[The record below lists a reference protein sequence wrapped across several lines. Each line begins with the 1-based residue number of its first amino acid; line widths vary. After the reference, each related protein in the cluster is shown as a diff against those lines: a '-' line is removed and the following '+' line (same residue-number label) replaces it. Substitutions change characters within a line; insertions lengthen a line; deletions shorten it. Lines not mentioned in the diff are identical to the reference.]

1 MTSAATS
8 HVRWFLV
15 FWLFIL
21 SAVSYLDRVNISIAG
36 GSIAEAYHLSDVQL
50 GKVFSAMLV
59 GYALF
64 QTVGGRL
71 ADRYGPRHVLTGGV
85 VWWGIFTALTALV
98 PAKIAGA
105 LFVFV
110 VVRFLLGAG
119 EAVIYPSANQFI
131 ARWIPMT
138 ERGIA
143 NGWIFAGVG
152 AGAGLTPVIITYI
165 MVHYGWRSSFW
176 VCSIIGFAAG
186 TVWFRYARDT
196 PAEHAGV
203 SASELALM
211 RSGLTQ
217 SQLNHDPKALVSWG
231 RVMRSKEVWAV
242 TLSYFCYGYVAWI
255 FFSWFYRYLAKVR
268 GLDLKAS
275 AFYTMLP
282 FLAML
287 VCCLLGGAINDR
299 LTKWQGPRVGRCGLA
314 AFAILVAGVFI
325 AFGSQVQSAR
335 LASVVLAGGAGALY
349 LSQSSFWSVTAD
361 IAGAS
366 SGSVSGFMNM
376 GNQIGAA
383 LTATLTPWI
392 AARFGW
398 TTSFLVA
405 AGLCIVGAL
414 SWLVVDPSRQL
425 MIRSADAGKLRS
437 KTAVAIAVFALLLH
451 GATANAQSASNAE
464 PQTAIVH
471 VDATP
476 EHAINSFDP
485 DSALGSSIDVL
496 SHADIDKVDTPL
508 IIQESLSAG
517 WGPLTH
523 RNNSELRMAAWHW
536 NENGTWSDPAHN
548 SGYFTGSTDLKAP
561 IRYILSYALPH
572 RGFSTSGDRPLQ
584 GPNLSYWKSNPY
596 LTSKFTGESDALHPQ
611 WVVVD
616 LNTEKAG

>member
-1 MTSAATS
+1 MNSARTS

-71 ADRYGPRHVLTGGV
+71 ADRFGPRRVLTAGV
-85 VWWGIFTALTALV
+85 MWWGIFTALTAMV
-98 PAKIAGA
+98 PANVASAIFI
-105 LFVFV
+105 FVA
-110 VVRFLLGAG
+110 VRFLLGAG
-119 EAVIYPSANQFI
+119 EAVIYPSANQFV
-131 ARWIPMT
+131 ARWIPTT

-152 AGAGLTPVIITYI
+152 AGAGLTPLLVTYI

-176 VCSIIGFAAG
+176 VCSVIGFAAG
-186 TVWFRYARDT
+186 AVWFLSARDT
-196 PAEHAGV
+196 PAEHTGV
-203 SASELALM
+203 SASELTLI

-217 SQLNHDPKALVSWG
+217 AGPKNGQKTLVSWG
-231 RVMRSKEVWAV
+231 RVMQSREVWAV

-299 LTKWQGPRVGRCGLA
+299 LTQRVGPRVGRCGLA
-314 AFAILVAGVFI
+314 AFAIGVAGIFI

-335 LASVVLAGGAGALY
+335 LASVVLAGGAGSLY

-383 LTATLTPWI
+383 LTASLTPWI

-405 AGLCIVGAL
+405 AALCVVGAV
-414 SWLVVDPSRQL
+414 SWLFVNPSREL
-425 MIRSADAGKLRS
+425 TVMTADVAAVGLQSS
-437 KTAVAIAVFALLLH
+437 KPMSDQTDNRASVARVREI
-451 GATANAQSASNAE
+451 
-464 PQTAIVH
+464 
-471 VDATP
+471 
-476 EHAINSFDP
+476 
-485 DSALGSSIDVL
+485 
-496 SHADIDKVDTPL
+496 
-508 IIQESLSAG
+508 
-517 WGPLTH
+517 
-523 RNNSELRMAAWHW
+523 
-536 NENGTWSDPAHN
+536 
-548 SGYFTGSTDLKAP
+548 
-561 IRYILSYALPH
+561 
-572 RGFSTSGDRPLQ
+572 TS
-584 GPNLSYWKSNPY
+584 
-596 LTSKFTGESDALHPQ
+596 
-611 WVVVD
+611 
-616 LNTEKAG
+616 